1 MFLLHFRPRS
11 PKDTHSPIDTP
22 HAKPDWLRVHCTYHG
37 SKTREK
43 KFDQDSESR
52 VGVGVV
58 DLTWERTT
66 RQGATASAAKPF
78 GMISSTPAAY
88 CRMGSTLS
96 PGPTSEKIETA
107 GTVHPL

>member
-1 MFLLHFRPRS
+1 MLLLYFRPRS
-11 PKDTHSPIDTP
+11 PKDTHTPTDTP
-22 HAKPDWLRVHCTYHG
+22 HAEPDWLPVYCTCRG
-37 SKTREK
+37 SETREK
-43 KFDQDSESR
+43 EFDQESEPR

-58 DLTWERTT
+58 DLTCERTT